1 LLASRFVLGGGFIEA
16 WNGRGA
22 ENITII
28 DTLMNLPLLYWASRE
43 ISNDRY
49 KRIAMAHA
57 DAAIKTHLRP
67 DGSVAH
73 IVEHDRESGEVIRT
87 FGGQGYAEGS
97 AWSRG
102 SAWAIYGFTLS
113 YIHTGEERYLKAA
126 ISAADYFISG
136 ISQDGT
142 VPVDFKAP
150 LEPKIIDTSA
160 AACAAC
166 GMIELGKILKA
177 PGGKAYTDAAIR
189 LLSVIDSKY
198 ANYET
203 GVDYLL
209 SCGTVNYPTDG
220 DFEKAEVHVPIIYAD
235 YFYTE
240 AILKLC
246 GSEFNPW

>member
-1 LLASRFVLGGGFIEA
+1 
-16 WNGRGA
+16 
-22 ENITII
+22 
-28 DTLMNLPLLYWASRE
+28 
-43 ISNDRY
+43 
-49 KRIAMAHA
+49 
-57 DAAIKTHLRP
+57 
-67 DGSVAH
+67 
-73 IVEHDRESGEVIRT
+73 
-87 FGGQGYAEGS
+87 
-97 AWSRG
+97 
-102 SAWAIYGFTLS
+102 
-113 YIHTGEERYLKAA
+113 
-126 ISAADYFISG
+126 
-136 ISQDGT
+136 

-166 GMIELGKILKA
+166 GMIELGKILKVS
-177 PGGKAYTDAAIR
+177 GGKAYTDAAIR